1 MASDFRMTT
10 RGRGTAT
17 CSPSMRNG
25 QVSPVS
31 RITRTSELH
40 GHPVVLM
47 LHDHAFLGSGKR
59 DGRLMRYSLRRAW
72 EPCAGIGANA
82 VNLRP
87 L

>member
-1 MASDFRMTT
+1 MTT
-10 RGRGTAT
+10 RGGGAAT
-17 CSPSMRNG
+17 GLSSMRNG
-25 QVSPVS
+25 QVSPGS

-40 GHPVVLM
+40 RHPVVLM
-47 LHDHAFLGSGKR
+47 LHAHAFLGSGKR